1 MTQIDRYSLAVVPLE
16 PLFNEESLGIATG
29 FIWKRNERFYLVT
42 NWHVITCRRFP
53 TGENLHSQGAR
64 PNKLRVLF
72 NLGFQQFGKQ
82 EHLIT
87 IRDDDARPCWLV
99 HPNRNVDVAVLP
111 LPYDG
116 TDPVFA
122 LNPIN
127 GSADPD
133 LFVGVGMDCF
143 VLGYPFGIEP
153 PGYSRLE
160 TRKHRKRTRSH
171 SNDGRPYV
179 GRHRITA
186 RNVGRTGDRSNMGLP
201 SL

>member
-1 MTQIDRYSLAVVPLE
+1 MTRIDRYSLAVVPIE
-16 PLFNEESLGIATG
+16 QLFNDESLGIATG
-29 FIWKRNERFYLVT
+29 FIWKRNGRFYLVT

-53 TGENLHSQGAR
+53 TGGNLHSQGAR
-64 PNKLRVLF
+64 PNKLRVFF

-87 IRDDDARPCWLV
+87 IRDDDARPCWLI

-127 GSADPD
+127 SSEDPD
-133 LFVGVGMDCF
+133 PFVGVGMDCF
-143 VLGYPFGIEP
+143 GDLTFHDLRGTAVVRLAIAGATVPQIATFTGHSLRDVEAILDAHYLAAM
-153 PGYSRLE
+153 YS
-160 TRKHRKRTRSH
+160 
-171 SNDGRPYV
+171 
-179 GRHRITA
+179 
-186 RNVGRTGDRSNMGLP
+186 LP
-201 SL
+201 RQQC